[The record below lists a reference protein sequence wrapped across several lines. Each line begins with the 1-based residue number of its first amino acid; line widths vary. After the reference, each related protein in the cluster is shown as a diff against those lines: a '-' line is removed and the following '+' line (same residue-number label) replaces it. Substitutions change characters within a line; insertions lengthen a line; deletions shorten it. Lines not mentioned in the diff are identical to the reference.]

1 MITRLSTILFFVLLV
16 GACQSAPSSDEATAT
31 FADCLQRNGITAED
45 VAVTMGSD
53 GVIEGIAAVI
63 ISEGDVAYEPTLR
76 EACTEEVEQQ
86 G

>member
-1 MITRLSTILFFVLLV
+1 MITRLPTILFFVLLV
-16 GACQSAPSSDEATAT
+16 GACQSAPSPDEATAM

-45 VAVTMGSD
+45 VSVTMGSD
-53 GVIEGIAAVI
+53 GLVEGVVAVI

-86 G
+86 S